1 MGVPCNTGVEK
12 RSPYRLK
19 VYQSYIA
26 TKRQLKAQA
35 TQGISTN
42 VPYIP
47 YVFRRLMSLLGEFM
61 LIDKSYFNVIL
72 IEHRGRTEREQ
83 GGQDSPTNALTAPS

>member
-1 MGVPCNTGVEK
+1 
-12 RSPYRLK
+12 
-19 VYQSYIA
+19 
-26 TKRQLKAQA
+26 
-35 TQGISTN
+35 
-42 VPYIP
+42 
-47 YVFRRLMSLLGEFM
+47 MSLLGEFM